1 MKIKLSLKVEEIAEI
16 AVLNFYEINENALS
30 YSLDLPEA
38 IYPVK
43 HPIWRVL
50 QKYSL
55 AEYSQLYSQKDPS

>member
-1 MKIKLSLKVEEIAEI
+1 MKIKLSLKVEEIAKG
-16 AVLNFYEINENALS
+16 AVLNFYETKENALS

-43 HPIWRVL
+43 HLIWRVL
-50 QKYSL
+50 QKYSS